1 VLVGG
6 WCERIGVIT
15 IGVHDGDDVEVVLVQ
30 EGLDLLVA
38 ALVAQDEL
46 TSDVLNDLEI
56 CISIV
61 TLLARH

>member
-1 VLVGG
+1 MLVGG
-6 WCERIGVIT
+6 SSERIGLLT

-56 CISIV
+56 CISVV